1 MQATA
6 KLMYSPQYNWL
17 QQLFRLAM
25 SRLDAANTAEC
36 ADKKRGMPKA
46 ADSVDTL
53 SAPNDKYTKHP
64 APMQVQRMLSPKGQQ
79 LELPESKISTCTEAR
94 RGAATLLLE
103 TKRVPATGHVV
114 ENAILL
120 VTPMLSEFCKL
131 CRATDQAQVGPSS
144 LTVHYPCSYFDPEI
158 ILLYFSPGRVC
169 RRPRNTMG
177 NALGPARLSSLRQ
190 APCGQI
196 NGGPGPKQQ
205 EPYSNRATDL
215 SHWKRQ
221 QACCNSCCR
230 SNPRSVCAYEQIG
243 RHAWVCMVT
252 GNRYLIF
259 FKFCPED
266 MQAAFFVSLP
276 SRRAFSHSH
285 THTSK
290 ITCATDLA

>member
-1 MQATA
+1 MCKALSSHATSA
-6 KLMYSPQYNWL
+6 
-17 QQLFRLAM
+17 
-25 SRLDAANTAEC
+25 DAVRRTGNSSNFQGARS
-36 ADKKRGMPKA
+36 D
-46 ADSVDTL
+46 
-53 SAPNDKYTKHP
+53 
-64 APMQVQRMLSPKGQQ
+64 
-79 LELPESKISTCTEAR
+79 TCTEAR

-120 VTPMLSEFCKL
+120 VTPMLSMFCRL

-169 RRPRNTMG
+169 RRPGNTMG

-221 QACCNSCCR
+221 QA
-230 SNPRSVCAYEQIG
+230 VTAAADQIRDQCVHMNKSADMHG
-243 RHAWVCMVT
+243 FAW
-252 GNRYLIF
+252 
-259 FKFCPED
+259 
-266 MQAAFFVSLP
+266 
-276 SRRAFSHSH
+276 
-285 THTSK
+285 
-290 ITCATDLA
+290 